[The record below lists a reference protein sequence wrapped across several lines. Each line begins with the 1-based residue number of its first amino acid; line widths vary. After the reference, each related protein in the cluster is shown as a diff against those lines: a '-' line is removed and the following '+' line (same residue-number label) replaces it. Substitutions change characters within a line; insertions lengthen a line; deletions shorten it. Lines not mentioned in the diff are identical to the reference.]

1 MTTPLLPASMMQTA
15 GMSPKFSSRVGGSPR
30 TWAAILAAATRA
42 IASAGK
48 PVLGTPTAFAL
59 CHGASTAV
67 AMPTA

>member
-1 MTTPLLPASMMQTA
+1 MLS
-15 GMSPKFSSRVGGSPR
+15 
-30 TWAAILAAATRA
+30 AATRA

-67 AMPTA
+67 AMPTVYTFGWACVW